1 MFTRTSEPGYFTL
14 TSMQIPFI
22 IIRNFTGTFKNR
34 SVKSQG
40 RIKTRFSVKMKLGC
54 HLTRFQIKLILIR
67 NLLRIV
73 SVFVVP

>member
-40 RIKTRFSVKMKLGC
+40 RNKNEVLG
-54 HLTRFQIKLILIR
+54 
-67 NLLRIV
+67 
-73 SVFVVP
+73 